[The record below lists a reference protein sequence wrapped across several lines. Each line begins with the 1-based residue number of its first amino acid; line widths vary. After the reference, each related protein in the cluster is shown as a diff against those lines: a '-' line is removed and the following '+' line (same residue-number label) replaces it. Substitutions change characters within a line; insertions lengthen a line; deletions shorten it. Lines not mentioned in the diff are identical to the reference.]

1 MQCRFPVSMKSRKVW
16 RGALRDVA
24 CAAARDDLRFSFN
37 AEMTFEGSRNR
48 IGGLRNL
55 TQTALNFVT
64 VNCQQHK
71 ERGDYSMNSRL
82 AIMFSLILIA
92 GGTGCATSQPIENI
106 VDRPVPVNVDG
117 SARALEEVK
126 AAIIEGCQ
134 AKRWSA
140 VMDGGARI
148 KCSILVRG
156 RHYAEVIIPD
166 RKSVV

>member
-1 MQCRFPVSMKSRKVW
+1 
-16 RGALRDVA
+16 
-24 CAAARDDLRFSFN
+24 
-37 AEMTFEGSRNR
+37 
-48 IGGLRNL
+48 
-55 TQTALNFVT
+55 
-64 VNCQQHK
+64 
-71 ERGDYSMNSRL
+71 MNSRF
-82 AIMFSLILIA
+82 AIMFTFILIA
-92 GGTGCATSQPIENI
+92 GGSGCATSQPIENI

-156 RHYAEVIIPD
+156 RHYAEVIIPYSSSAYSIYYSD
-166 RKSVV
+166 SRVLDYDEEDQSIHRNYNKWVILLSQAIQSQFSGA